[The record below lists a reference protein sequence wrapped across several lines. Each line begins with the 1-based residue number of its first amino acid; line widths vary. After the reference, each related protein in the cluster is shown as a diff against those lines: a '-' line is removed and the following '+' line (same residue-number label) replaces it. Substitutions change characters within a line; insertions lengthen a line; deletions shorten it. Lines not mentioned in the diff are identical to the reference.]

1 MDQMQ
6 TIPLGRAGKYG
17 SLTVD
22 TAKFTD
28 AIRDHVWAYGL
39 RQILNDAI
47 ADKTDDD
54 DKPLAAEELIAK
66 AQKRLD
72 TLYSGE
78 VRTRT
83 AAEPADPVLA
93 ELVRIVR
100 GQLQPLAKATPEFK
114 SAPKAEKDK
123 ALWTINERARARG
136 DRLFANWTELAEAKA
151 TDAQKREAARRVRDA
166 DKAAGEIEI

>member
-17 SLTVD
+17 NLTVD
-22 TAKFTD
+22 TARFTD

-54 DKPLAAEELIAK
+54 DRPLDAEALVAK

-78 VRTRT
+78 IRTRS
-83 AAEPADPVLA
+83 ASEPADPTLA

-100 GQLQPLAKATPEFK
+100 GAFGPLAKATPEFK
-114 SAPKAEKDK
+114 TAPKTEKDK
-123 ALWTINERARARG
+123 ALWTINERARGRG

-151 TDAQKREAARRVRDA
+151 TEAQKKEAARRVKEA
-166 DKAAGEIEI
+166 DK

>member
-17 SLTVD
+17 SLVVD
-22 TAKFTD
+22 TVKFTD

-54 DKPLAAEELIAK
+54 DRPLSAEELVAK

-78 VRTRT
+78 IRTRA
-83 AAEPADPVLA
+83 AAEPADPTA
-93 ELVRIVR
+93 AQLVRIVR
-100 GQLQPLAKATPEFK
+100 
-114 SAPKAEKDK
+114 D
-123 ALWTINERARARG
+123 
-136 DRLFANWTELAEAKA
+136 D
-151 TDAQKREAARRVRDA
+151 
-166 DKAAGEIEI
+166 